1 MCSGVFGNSNRE
13 RKLIMIADPPIVP
26 PNIATPIEN
35 LTLSKSVF
43 EGVIEFDDCGLLC
56 L

>member
-1 MCSGVFGNSNRE
+1 
-13 RKLIMIADPPIVP
+13 MIADPPIAP
-26 PNIATPIEN
+26 PNIAIPIEN
-35 LTLSKSVF
+35 LTLSESVF